1 MFPRLIGSQPVA
13 NRFPPPLTAS
23 VATPLSLTSA
33 LPARHGPSRIIGLL
47 PLTVGCCSPQ
57 AHRRPPRTNSAT
69 AWNNRYANRR
79 PTRPNQSITGAIST
93 PSPALRD
100 QISQPLE
107 QSVRSDST
115 HTPKSASHWSNQ
127 YAQTPL
133 TRPNQPPTGRKQPP
147 AGGLNDQN
155 SQSLAESGHQQM
167 PYATKSS
174 SHWNNPDA
182 KASPA
187 RPNQPPTGRKQPPTD
202 RPRDQIIH
210 RLE

>member
-79 PTRPNQSITGAIST
+79 PTRPNQPATGAIGT
-93 PSPALRD
+93 LRLHSHA

-115 HTPKSASHWSNQ
+115 HTPKSATDWQKTTARGWIKRPKQPITGRIWTPADALRNQ
-127 YAQTPL
+127 IIQPLEQSGCQSL
-133 TRPNQPPTGRKQPP
+133 TRTPK
-147 AGGLNDQN
+147 
-155 SQSLAESGHQQM
+155 S
-167 PYATKSS
+167 ATDWQKTT
-174 SHWNNPDA
+174 A
-182 KASPA
+182 Y
-187 RPNQPPTGRKQPPTD
+187 R
-202 RPRDQIIH
+202 
-210 RLE
+210 

>member
-1 MFPRLIGSQPVA
+1 MGHRVLSVCCHSPLAVA
-13 NRFPPPLTAS
+13 RRKPTAARRGPIPPPPGIIGTLTA
-23 VATPLSLTSA
+23 VL
-33 LPARHGPSRIIGLL
+33 H
-47 PLTVGCCSPQ
+47 
-57 AHRRPPRTNSAT
+57 
-69 AWNNRYANRR
+69 
-79 PTRPNQSITGAIST
+79 
-93 PSPALRD
+93 D
-100 QISQPLE
+100 QISQSLE
-107 QSVRSDST
+107 QSVRQAPPYAT
-115 HTPKSASHWSNQ
+115 KSASHWSNR

-182 KASPA
+182 KASLT

>member
-79 PTRPNQSITGAIST
+79 PTRPNQPATGAIGT
-93 PSPALRD
+93 LRLHSHA
-100 QISQPLE
+100 QISHRLAENNRLQIGHATK
-107 QSVRSDST
+107 SST
-115 HTPKSASHWSNQ
+115 GWSNP
-127 YAQTPL
+127 YANRHL
-133 TRPNQPPTGRKQPP
+133 TRPNQPANGTISTLRPLYP
-147 AGGLNDQN
+147 
-155 SQSLAESGHQQM
+155 
-167 PYATKSS
+167 TKSA
-174 SHWNNPDA
+174 SHWRNPDA
-182 KASPA
+182 SRHPTQTNHPA
-187 RPNQPPTGRKQPPTD
+187 TGTIG
-202 RPRDQIIH
+202 RPRPAHATETSTDWSNPCTDH
-210 RLE
+210 H